1 MLVRNFL
8 DWPGHAAAYL
18 MRRVKERNFKNNDIM
33 MPPKQEPSHDL
44 HIHVFPENVSGQEDS
59 IAKDF

>member
-1 MLVRNFL
+1 
-8 DWPGHAAAYL
+8 
-18 MRRVKERNFKNNDIM
+18 

-59 IAKDF
+59 IAKDFWVEEMYEIILS